1 MPFLSFFLHH
11 FKTILHLFLPP
22 FLLSL
27 STLQLESSQMLNHLN
42 LDLVLSLLRPLFL
55 PFNLKLLRRPFLDLL
70 LDLLH
75 NYCCL
80 FFGVFLL
87 NLLENL
93 QSFMALFPI

>member
-1 MPFLSFFLHH
+1 
-11 FKTILHLFLPP
+11 
-22 FLLSL
+22 
-27 STLQLESSQMLNHLN
+27 MLNHLN

-93 QSFMALFPI
+93 QSFMALFPICVEEKPFVVALKRIDFLFFK